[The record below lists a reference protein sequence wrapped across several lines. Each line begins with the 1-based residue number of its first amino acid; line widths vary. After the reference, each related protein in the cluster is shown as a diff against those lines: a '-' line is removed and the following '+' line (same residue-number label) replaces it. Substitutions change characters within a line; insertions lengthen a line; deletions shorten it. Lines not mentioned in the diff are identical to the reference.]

1 MFNVDQF
8 QLGSLWMEPAK
19 EFHAALTTIFD
30 LMIQAN
36 NDLRQ
41 QVLELRADCDRLAA
55 DRSDALKVR
64 FVAFCTLFSSAVHI
78 TLNITLH
85 ITLQPSVT
93 LLTAHVSENF
103 SNTLLLF
110 ITLAFYPTPFCNAC
124 LDMYV
129 RQAVELL

>member
-93 LLTAHVSENF
+93 LLTTHVSENF
-103 SNTLLLF
+103 SKHTSLIHYFNFLPY
-110 ITLAFYPTPFCNAC
+110 AF
-124 LDMYV
+124 L
-129 RQAVELL
+129 